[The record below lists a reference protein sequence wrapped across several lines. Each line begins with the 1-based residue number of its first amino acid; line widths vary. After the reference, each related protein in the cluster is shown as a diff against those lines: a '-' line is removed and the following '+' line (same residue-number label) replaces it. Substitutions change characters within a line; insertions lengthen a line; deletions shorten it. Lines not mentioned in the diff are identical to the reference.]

1 MFQRWG
7 AFVYR
12 HRRIVALLAVA
23 VALVALPFASRASGK
38 LSSGG
43 WLDPLSESSQVD
55 ARLAS
60 QFGGGKSSLVA
71 LFTRTQPGGGATS
84 ADATSADA
92 TSADFQ
98 AAIATATARLRTDPN
113 VTSIVGYAETGDRRF
128 VSTKG
133 DAAYIVINLAVTD
146 EESVPLY
153 PALRATLAPPPG
165 YTVSV
170 SGYAP
175 FTLDT
180 TKQADADLVRAE
192 LVSLPIVAIVLFLV
206 FTSAMAAGMPLLV
219 AGLAI
224 PTSLGLVYWLAQL
237 TTMSVFVLNIAT
249 MLGLALA
256 IDYSLFIT
264 SRFREELARG
274 REVGD
279 AVARA
284 VATSGKAVMFSGIAV
299 AIGLSGLMVF
309 PFATIRSIGLGS
321 ALVVGCSVFFALTF
335 LPAILGMLGH
345 RVNRLSLAGL
355 RHRIRGERGPI
366 AATEVV
372 LEVTDPDHPSRWGR
386 VARRV
391 MAHPWRVMVP
401 IVIVLLALGTPFL
414 GMEQGVPGAE
424 VLPVGLESRDTFVAL
439 QADFAPGETT
449 PMVILADLSAP
460 PTSPAGIAAL
470 QAYASH
476 LSALGGISRI
486 ESFFTIVDPRT
497 GTALPPAQVQ
507 ALFAMPAAQRPA
519 GVDTLLA
526 RYVSGNTVRID
537 AISPYVASRPEA
549 TSMVPRIRALPID
562 APITRTALGGT
573 AALGSDFLAGQAD
586 RLPFA
591 VGWTMLATALILF
604 LLFGSAVLPLKA
616 VLMTLLS
623 ATASF
628 GALVWIFQDGNL
640 SGPLAFQSPGF
651 TVAGIPIIMFCVI
664 FGLSM
669 DYEVL
674 LLSRIQE
681 AWRRTADNTA
691 SVVEGVVRTARVI
704 TGAALIMVT
713 VFSAFVLADE
723 VTIKSIGVGMA
734 IAVAIDASIVRVL
747 LVPAVMRLLG
757 RWNWWAPGP
766 LGRIADRVG
775 FSHAEADDP
784 RPSADAPDGP
794 ASGSVIA
801 GVPGRDDSL
810 ADVDGA
816 TFGSGLR

>member
-12 HRRIVALLAVA
+12 HRRIVALVALVVA
-23 VALVALPFASRASGK
+23 VVALPFATRASGK

-43 WLDPLSESSQVD
+43 WLDPASESSQVGD
-55 ARLAS
+55 RLAA

-71 LFTRTQPGGGATS
+71 LFTRTQPG
-84 ADATSADA
+84 ADATSAE
-92 TSADFQ
+92 FQ
-98 AAIATATARLRTDPN
+98 GAIGTATAVLRTNPN
-113 VTSIVGYAETGDRRF
+113 VTGTVGYAETGDRRF
-128 VSTKG
+128 ISTKG
-133 DAAYIVINLAVTD
+133 EAAYIVINLAVTD

-153 PALRATLAPPPG
+153 RDLRAQLAPPAG
-165 YTVSV
+165 YAVTV

-180 TKQADADLVRAE
+180 AKQAEEDLLRAE

-206 FTSAMAAGMPLLV
+206 FTSAIAAGMPLLV

-224 PTSLGLVYWLAQL
+224 PTSLGLVYWVAQI
-237 TTMSVFVLNIAT
+237 TSMSIFVLNIAS

-256 IDYSLFIT
+256 IDYSLFLV

-284 VATSGKAVMFSGIAV
+284 VATSGKAVFFSGIAV

-321 ALVVGCSVFFALTF
+321 ALVVACSVFFALTF
-335 LPAILGMLGH
+335 LPAVLGMLGH
-345 RVNRLSLAGL
+345 RVNQLSLAGL
-355 RHRIRGERGPI
+355 RHRLRGERGPI
-366 AATEVV
+366 AEAEVV

-391 MAHPWRVMVP
+391 MAHPWRVLLP
-401 IVIVLLALGTPFL
+401 VLALLLVLGTPFL
-414 GMEQGVPGAE
+414 RLEQGVPGAE

-449 PMVILADLSAP
+449 PMVILADLSAE

-470 QAYASH
+470 QAYANR
-476 LSALGGISRI
+476 LAALDGVSRV
-486 ESFFTIVDPRT
+486 ESFFTITDPST
-497 GTALPPAQVQ
+497 GLAVPPAQVQ
-507 ALFAMPAAQRPA
+507 MLFALPAAQRPA
-519 GVDTLLA
+519 GVAALLA
-526 RYVSGNTVRID
+526 SYVSGNTVRLS

-549 TSMVPRIRALPID
+549 TSLVPRVRALPVD
-562 APITRTALGGT
+562 APITRTSLGGT

-591 VGWTMLATALILF
+591 VGWTMLATAVILF
-604 LLFGSAVLPLKA
+604 LLFGSVVLPLKA

-640 SGPLAFQSPGF
+640 SNLLAFQSPGF

-681 AWRRTADNTA
+681 AWRRTGDNTA

-704 TGAALIMVT
+704 TGAALIMVS
-713 VFSAFVLADE
+713 VFFAFVLADE

-734 IAVAIDASIVRVL
+734 IAVAIDASIVRVT

-757 RWNWWAPGP
+757 PWNWWAPGP

-775 FSHAEADDP
+775 FSHVDDDDP
-784 RPSADAPDGP
+784 QRPPGAAAHGTTERQGSSA
-794 ASGSVIA
+794 GSEI
-801 GVPGRDDSL
+801 R
-810 ADVDGA
+810 
-816 TFGSGLR
+816 